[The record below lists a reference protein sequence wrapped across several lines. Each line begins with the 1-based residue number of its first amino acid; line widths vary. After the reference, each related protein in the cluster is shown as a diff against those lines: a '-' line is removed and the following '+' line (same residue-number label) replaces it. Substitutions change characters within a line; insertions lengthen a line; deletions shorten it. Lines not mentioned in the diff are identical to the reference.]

1 LRNIRFLRQF
11 GFWRDVLTGKR
22 KSADAAL
29 DDVPK
34 SFEQAIAE
42 LEKVVASME
51 SGDLSLEA
59 SLAAYERG
67 VVLAR
72 ACQTQLQ
79 AAEQQVKVLEN
90 DLLRPFSARAEGEGA
105 DDEVL
110 A

>member
-1 LRNIRFLRQF
+1 M
-11 GFWRDVLTGKR
+11 TGKR

-29 DDVPK
+29 DDVPT

-79 AAEQQVKVLEN
+79 AAEQQVKVLEH
-90 DLLRPFSARAEGEGA
+90 DLLRPLNPRAEGEGA
-105 DDEVL
+105 GDERL

>member
-1 LRNIRFLRQF
+1 
-11 GFWRDVLTGKR
+11 LTGKR

-67 VVLAR
+67 
-72 ACQTQLQ
+72 
-79 AAEQQVKVLEN
+79 KVLEN